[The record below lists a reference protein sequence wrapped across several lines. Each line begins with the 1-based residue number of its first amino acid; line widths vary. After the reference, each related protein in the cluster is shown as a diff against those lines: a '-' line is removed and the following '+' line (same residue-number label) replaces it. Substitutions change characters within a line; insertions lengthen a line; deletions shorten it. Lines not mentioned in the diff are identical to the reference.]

1 MLQKWKRNEEF
12 VTEREVIYG
21 ICNGK
26 GKEKELKNNI
36 SNYMK
41 LLFRRSVE
49 EATPQQLFQ
58 AVSYAIKDIVVDDW
72 MATHKAYEKKDVKTV
87 YYLSMEF

>member
-1 MLQKWKRNEEF
+1 
-12 VTEREVIYG
+12 
-21 ICNGK
+21 
-26 GKEKELKNNI
+26 
-36 SNYMK
+36 MK

-72 MATHKAYEKKDVKTV
+72 MVTHKAYEKKV
-87 YYLSMEF
+87 